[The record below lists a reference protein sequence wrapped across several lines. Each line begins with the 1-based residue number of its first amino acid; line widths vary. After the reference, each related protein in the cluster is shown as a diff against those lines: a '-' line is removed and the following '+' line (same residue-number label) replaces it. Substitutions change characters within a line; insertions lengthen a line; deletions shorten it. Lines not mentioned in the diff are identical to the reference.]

1 MTLKIIRF
9 SQPRK
14 AVEKFGYMDFIA
26 DFDSLEVLNAYQY
39 DTNSLFSLQRLK
51 FKPDRIADLDKIF
64 REKLNAEYYEVL
76 SQQNDEILCIL
87 KQKRDNGLFSM
98 LGQGPAA
105 LLCPIIV
112 RGDEVQYQILA
123 EEQYLASIFETLSKF
138 TDSWKVTHM
147 SNVEGMKDLDQFG
160 QFHMNTPS
168 FTAKQ
173 REIATYAAQHGYFKS
188 PKQISGQTI
197 AEHFEITE
205 SAVNWHLK
213 NAENLAM
220 SFFFG
225 GT

>member
-9 SQPRK
+9 SESRQF
-14 AVEKFGYMDFIA
+14 AEKSGLTDLLV
-26 DFDSLEVLNAYQY
+26 DFDQVEILNVYQY
-39 DTNSLFSLQRLK
+39 DTNSIFSLDRFR
-51 FKPDRIADLDKIF
+51 FKPNRIGDLDKIF
-64 REKLNAEYYEVL
+64 RQKLNAEYYEVL

-87 KQKRDNGLFSM
+87 KQRRGTGFFNI

-112 RGDEVQYQILA
+112 REDVVQLQILA
-123 EEQYLASIFETLSKF
+123 EEHYLTGIFENLSKF
-138 TDSWKVTHM
+138 SDAWKVTHI

-160 QFHMNTPS
+160 HFKTPTPN

-188 PKQISGQTI
+188 PKQISGQSI
-197 AEHFEITE
+197 ADQFGITE
-205 SAVNWHLK
+205 SAVNMHLK

-220 SFFFG
+220 TFFFG
-225 GT
+225 EV